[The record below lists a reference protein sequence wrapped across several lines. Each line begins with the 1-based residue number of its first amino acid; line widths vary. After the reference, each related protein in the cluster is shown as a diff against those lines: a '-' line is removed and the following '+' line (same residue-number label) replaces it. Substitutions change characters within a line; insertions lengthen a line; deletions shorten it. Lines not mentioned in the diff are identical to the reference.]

1 MEERMQ
7 EPYIEG
13 VATHDDPESCAG
25 FREGAGEALRG
36 SRIGWDIE
44 PRNHIDR
51 GADAVHS
58 GGKPHSLARYRKL
71 QADPARSKTLRMC
84 GTSMRENREIP
95 GFPALDGEAGRRGK
109 AKAAIRG

>member
-1 MEERMQ
+1 MQ

-13 VATHDDPESCAG
+13 VATHDVPESCAG
-25 FREGAGEALRG
+25 FREGVGEALTG
-36 SRIGWDIE
+36 ARIGWDME
-44 PRNHIDR
+44 PRNPIDR

-71 QADPARSKTLRMC
+71 QTDPARSKTLRMC
-84 GTSMRENREIP
+84 GTSLRENREIP
-95 GFPALDGEAGRRGK
+95 GFPASGGEAGRCGK

>member
-1 MEERMQ
+1 MEERMK

-13 VATHDDPESCAG
+13 VATHDAPESCAG
-25 FREGAGEALRG
+25 FREEVGEALTG
-36 SRIGWDIE
+36 ERIGWDIE

-51 GADAVHS
+51 GADVVHS
-58 GGKPHSLARYRKL
+58 GGRPHRLARYRKL

-95 GFPALDGEAGRRGK
+95 GFPVSGGEAGRCGK